1 MKADVSVQ
9 ASCVD
14 DLKEPL
20 LIAKRSKD
28 RLFAPSLVFAATIG
42 SFLFGYV
49 ICVLN
54 TCGALIA
61 VVFEWC
67 DNEWESECSQGSLYS
82 SFANASIYLGATIGA
97 FLVGRPSVRELG
109 CRKALCLA
117 DFCFIAGA
125 LLCCTAMDIG
135 FLALGRTVCGVGLGL
150 CGVITPLFIA
160 EIAPTHRRGAYSA
173 MHQVGI
179 SLGILASI
187 AMGLPQSPA
196 PTSAADG
203 PLQGLDTWW
212 WRVLLGFPAIL
223 ATLQLVFFSWLLPF
237 DSPSQL
243 VKNGDTEKAEETL
256 LKIYADYTVN
266 GQNDTD
272 GMARRQLMEL
282 TVAAQE
288 AAEAPFITLK
298 NAMMDPFFRYPLAL
312 GVFLA
317 ILQQLCGINALMSY
331 SNLMFRRAGVAV
343 ENLTLASTAMACGN
357 VVVSLGSS
365 RLLDGWGRRTLLL
378 VGVGLQATMMSTLCV
393 VGGLHRM
400 PVLVAVCFTLF
411 VMAFSI
417 GLGPVT
423 WLYLSEIYPM
433 EIRGQALGL
442 CGVSNW
448 LASFAVVL
456 GAPFLNLTQDYAL
469 FGSICIIG
477 SFVIHVWV
485 LETKG
490 CSMDNSPLTPRDS
503 RRSSRTLT
511 PVKSPSSGA
520 GFRSSGPSSVVDGL
534 DEDI

>member
-1 MKADVSVQ
+1 MKADMVPDTADFQ
-9 ASCVD
+9 
-14 DLKEPL
+14 LNEPL
-20 LIAKRSKD
+20 LDENRPRDKR
-28 RLFAPSLVFAATIG
+28 FAPSLVGAAAIG

-67 DNEWESECSQGSLYS
+67 GNEWQSECSQGSFNS
-82 SFANASIYLGATIGA
+82 SFANASIYLGATVGA

-117 DFCFIAGA
+117 DLFFISGSI
-125 LLCCTAMDIG
+125 LCCTAIDIG
-135 FLALGRTVCGVGLGL
+135 PLALGRTMCGVGLGL

-203 PLQGLDTWW
+203 PLEGLDTWW
-212 WRVLLGFPAIL
+212 WRFLLGFPAVL
-223 ATLQLVFFSWLLPF
+223 AALQLVLFTWLLPF
-237 DSPSQL
+237 DSPAQL
-243 VKNGDTEKAEETL
+243 VRNGDTEKAEDTL
-256 LKIYADYTVN
+256 RKIYVDYTVD

-288 AAEAPFITLK
+288 ASEAPNISLTAAFL
-298 NAMMDPFFRYPLAL
+298 DPFFRYPLVL

-331 SNLMFRRAGVAV
+331 SNLMFRKAGVALD
-343 ENLTLASTAMACGN
+343 NLTLASTAMACGN
-357 VVVSLGSS
+357 VVVSLGCS

-378 VGVGLQATMMSTLCV
+378 VGVGIQAVMMSTLCV
-393 VGGLHRM
+393 VGGIHAM
-400 PVLVAVCFTLF
+400 PILVAVCFTLF

-448 LASFAVVL
+448 LASFSVVWA
-456 GAPFLNLTQDYAL
+456 APFLNLQEDYAL

-477 SFVIHVWV
+477 CFVIHVWV

-490 CSMDNSPLTPRDS
+490 CSMDDSPLTPRES

-511 PVKSPSSGA
+511 PVKGSVDFPALSTGP
-520 GFRSSGPSSVVDGL
+520 PSSVGL
-534 DEDI
+534 DQDF